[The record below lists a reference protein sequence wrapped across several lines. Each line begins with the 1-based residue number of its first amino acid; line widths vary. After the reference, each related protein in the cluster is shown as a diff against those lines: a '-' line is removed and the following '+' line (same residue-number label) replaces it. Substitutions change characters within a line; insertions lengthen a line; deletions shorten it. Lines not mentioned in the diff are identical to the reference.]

1 MKYIGVDLHKRF
13 LVVVVEDN
21 RGRPRKPRRFSC
33 RDVGAIEGFFKEQV
47 PFEAVIEASSSY
59 RWLYELLEPL
69 GRVTLAH
76 PLRLRAIVS
85 GRAKTDKLDAA
96 LLAKLLRNGLIPA
109 SYVPP
114 RSYHELREI
123 TRARARLSRRKVEA
137 RNEVHALLTRA
148 NRYVPFVSAFCKGG
162 RRWIAQTD
170 LGSAGNIIRDE
181 LLRRLDYFEEE
192 LEQLDS
198 QLRQVATQFPE
209 VEAISELHGI
219 GPYSALLI
227 IAEIGEPW
235 RFRDGRLVGA
245 YAGLTPRVN
254 QSGDHAYYGHI
265 THQGSPWLRWILVQ
279 AAIHVVK
286 KDPALH
292 NFYQRVRKRSSVK
305 IARVAVAGKL
315 AAICWVRLMKWHRL
329 QAA

>member
-1 MKYIGVDLHKRF
+1 MKYVGIDLHKRF
-13 LVVVVEDN
+13 LVAAVEDE
-21 RGRPRKPRRFSC
+21 RGRPRKPHRFEC
-33 RDVGAIEGFFKEQV
+33 QDTEGIRSFFESLGRFQ
-47 PFEAVIEASSSY
+47 AVIEASSSY
-59 RWLYELLEPL
+59 RWLYEMLEPL
-69 GRVTLAH
+69 GTITLAH

-96 LLAKLLRNGLIPA
+96 LLAKLLRGGLIPA

-137 RNEVHALLTRA
+137 RNEIHALLTRA
-148 NRYVPFVSAFCKGG
+148 NLHVPFVNAFCKGG
-162 RRWIAQTD
+162 RRWIAQAE
-170 LGSAGNIIRDE
+170 LGSAGNFVRDE
-181 LLRRLDYFEEE
+181 LLRRLEHFDQE
-192 LEQLDS
+192 LELMDS
-198 QLRQVATQFPE
+198 RLAELAAQFPE
-209 VEAISELHGI
+209 VEAISDLHGI

-227 IAEIGEPW
+227 VAEIGEPW

-245 YAGLTPRVN
+245 YAGLTPRVS

-279 AAIHVVK
+279 VAIHVVK
-286 KDPALH
+286 KDPALR
-292 NFYQRVRKRSSVK
+292 NFYQRIRKRSSAK
-305 IARVAVAGKL
+305 IARVAVARKL
-315 AAICWVRLMKWHRL
+315 AAICWVRLMAWHRL